1 MNLLIATRNPGKL
14 DEIRAILDLPGL
26 DLVSCTDISGLS
38 DVVEDGDT
46 LEQNAVKKAVE
57 LARASGLWAL
67 ADDTGLEVEAL
78 DGAPGVISARYAGD
92 PPNAGANMALL
103 LRELGRID
111 DRRARF
117 RTVIALSSPCGD
129 VRTVEGV
136 CEGSIASERSGT
148 LGFGYDPIF
157 RPAGYRETFAEL
169 SAGVKNKISHRAL
182 ALQHA
187 CSAWRDLLF
196 TPTTE

>member
-1 MNLLIATRNPGKL
+1 MNLFIATRNPGKL

-26 DLVSCTDISGLS
+26 DLVSCADIPGLAE
-38 DVVEDGDT
+38 VVEDGET

-67 ADDTGLEVEAL
+67 ADDTGLEVDAL

-92 PPNAGANMALL
+92 PPDAGANMALL
-103 LRELGRID
+103 LKELRGID

-129 VRTVEGV
+129 ARALDGV
-136 CEGSIASERSGT
+136 CEGSIATERSGN

-169 SAGVKNKISHRAL
+169 SADVKNRISHRAL

-187 CSAWRDLLF
+187 RSAWRDLLL